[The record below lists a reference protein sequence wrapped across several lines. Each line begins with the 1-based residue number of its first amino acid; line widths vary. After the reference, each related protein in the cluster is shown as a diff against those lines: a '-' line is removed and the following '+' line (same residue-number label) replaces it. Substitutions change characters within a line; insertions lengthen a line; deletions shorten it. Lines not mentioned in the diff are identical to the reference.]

1 MGGRLRRWLA
11 PVALLASLLALVAT
25 LMVQQRLGRSERE
38 LARRLQGAEAAQ
50 RDAAAQLKY
59 AQEALR
65 DMQARNALL
74 EARVSETAGH
84 QAQLDKLYQDIA
96 RNRDDWTVAE
106 VESAVVAAAQQLQL
120 SGNVR
125 GALLAL
131 QDADAR
137 LAASSHPPLLGL
149 RRVLARDI
157 ERLRA
162 LPSVDPAGLAVRLD
176 TIIGAV
182 DQMPMLSDP
191 KPESAHR
198 AEDAPAAAGGTFR
211 ERLARAGGAGWAT
224 LRDEL
229 ADLVRIRRVDRPD
242 ALLLAPEQAYFVRE
256 NLKLRLTAARTS
268 LLARQESAYR
278 ADLGRAVETIERNF
292 DDRSR
297 QVANAL
303 GVLRSMR
310 DSPHRLELPVLT
322 ESLAAVRQLRGRETP

>member
-1 MGGRLRRWLA
+1 M
-11 PVALLASLLALVAT
+11 LALVAT
-25 LMVQQRLGRSERE
+25 LLVQQRLDRSERE
-38 LARRLQGAEAAQ
+38 LARRLQNAEAGQ
-50 RDAAAQLKY
+50 RDASAQLKF

-106 VESAVVAAAQQLQL
+106 VESAIVAAAQQLQL

-149 RRVLARDI
+149 RRVLLRDI
-157 ERLRA
+157 ERLRG
-162 LPSVDPAGLAVRLD
+162 LPAVDPAGLAVRLD
-176 TIIGAV
+176 TVIGIV
-182 DQMPMLSDP
+182 DQMSMLSDA
-191 KPESAHR
+191 KPDVASRVES
-198 AEDAPAAAGGTFR
+198 DGQAGGTFR
-211 ERLARAGGAGWAT
+211 ERLARAGGTGWAT

-256 NLKLRLTAARTS
+256 NLKLRLTAARTA
-268 LLARQESAYR
+268 LLARQEAAYR
-278 ADLGRAVETIERNF
+278 ADLGRAVEILERNF
-292 DDRSR
+292 DDRNR
-297 QVANAL
+297 QVSSAL
-303 GVLRSMR
+303 GVLRSLR
-310 DSPHRLELPVLT
+310 DSPNRLELPVLT